1 MHVKHE
7 APAGVGLT
15 PGQAAAQILVVDD
28 ERIVRAFAA
37 RVLREAGSRVRE
49 ARDGSEAW
57 ELASREGA
65 ELDAVLSD
73 IVMPRLTGVELFHR
87 LAESRPQLP
96 VVLMSGYGIEEL
108 NLRGISAPCG
118 LLTKPFSPNQL
129 LDEIQRCLETR
140 T

>member
-37 RVLREAGSRVRE
+37 RVLREAGYRVRE

-65 ELDAVLSD
+65 ELDAVLGSLAPD
-73 IVMPRLTGVELFHR
+73 TTIDDVLSHGNPAPRH
-87 LAESRPQLP
+87 LATL
-96 VVLMSGYGIEEL
+96 V
-108 NLRGISAPCG
+108 AAA
-118 LLTKPFSPNQL
+118 
-129 LDEIQRCLETR
+129 
-140 T
+140 